1 MTKDEL
7 IKNVLGR
14 IGQVSE
20 AINKQGGSLPPDL
33 SKVATALAAMR
44 RTNGGSLPPPSN
56 GGMEIAA
63 AALPVPM
70 DLPSDLQPN
79 WDIFWSYF
87 TAINQ
92 KFGWPNRDQYL
103 FMAEI
108 AATLTGNAGAAL
120 QNPAGG
126 ANNYAPIDSPH
137 FTGTV
142 YINSQAVTF
151 TTWAPYIN
159 PASGQNNYAPLD
171 KPVFTT
177 SMTSQGT
184 TTLTGAATAPT
195 PTAGDSSTN
204 IATTAWVNS
213 AIASGGGLPTNNPTF
228 TGTMTGPTL
237 TLTTGWTGVTS
248 GTNAATG
255 NVGEFNSTGP
265 TTYTFTA
272 SATTA
277 NVFTASVA
285 AGEWDVWGTCAITTA
300 GTVTIFSLGVSTT
313 SATMPTAG
321 VGVDNRTAATPLG
334 TTFRTGRVRINISA
348 TTNVYLVGNATY
360 TVAPAV
366 SYQMFW
372 RRIR

>member
-1 MTKDEL
+1 MTKQEL
-7 IKNVLGR
+7 IQQALNR
-14 IGQVSE
+14 ISE
-20 AINKQGGSLPPDL
+20 VGSEISRKGGSLPPDL
-33 SKVATALAAMR
+33 ARVAGALAAMR
-44 RTNGGSLPPPSN
+44 QAHGGSLPPPSN
-56 GGMEIAA
+56 GEQVAA

-70 DLPSDLQPN
+70 DLPPDLQPN

-92 KFGWPNRDQYL
+92 RFGWPNRDQYL

-120 QNPAGG
+120 TNPAGG

-177 SMTSQGT
+177 SLTSQGT

-204 IATTAWVNS
+204 IATTAWVMS

-228 TGTMTGPTL
+228 TGTLTGPTL

-277 NVFTASVA
+277 NVYTASIA
-285 AGEWDVWGTCAITTA
+285 AGEWDVWSSATVTTA
-300 GTVTIFSLGVSTT
+300 GTVTVLALGLSTT
-313 SATMPTAG
+313 SATLPTG
-321 VGVDNRTAATPLG
+321 GNGLDYRGGQPVVNAT
-334 TTFRTGRVRINISA
+334 FHTGRVRFNFSA
-348 TTNVYLVGNATY
+348 ATNVYVVGQATY
-360 TVAPAV
+360 TGAPTI
-366 SYQMFW
+366 SYMLFW
-372 RRIR
+372 KRTR